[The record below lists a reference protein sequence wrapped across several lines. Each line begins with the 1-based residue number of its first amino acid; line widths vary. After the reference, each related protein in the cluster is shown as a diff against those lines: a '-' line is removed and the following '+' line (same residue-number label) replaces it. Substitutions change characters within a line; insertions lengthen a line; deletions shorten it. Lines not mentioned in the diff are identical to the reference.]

1 MGSGNLTEHGEGAES
16 QESSVELVGDSSGAT
31 FIIIIIIKRSCSE
44 AYSHVM

>member
-31 FIIIIIIKRSCSE
+31 FIIIIIKRSCSE
-44 AYSHVM
+44 AYSNVM